1 MIIPFPKTKLKPA
14 LRRQRRRI
22 VPDSTF
28 DRELEA
34 LLEYTEPPQ
43 PEAFTMNVM
52 RSVKREQRTRRVI
65 LWAFGLVGALFGLAG
80 AVMLSGSIARL
91 FAFTITMPATETMQ
105 VVLFIVAAAA
115 FYTWFMNDDL
125 PLNQ

>member
-1 MIIPFPKTKLKPA
+1 M
-14 LRRQRRRI
+14 
-22 VPDSTF
+22 PDSPF

-91 FAFTITMPATETMQ
+91 FTFTINMPATETMQ
-105 VVLFIVAAAA
+105 VVLFIVAAVA

>member
-1 MIIPFPKTKLKPA
+1 M
-14 LRRQRRRI
+14 
-22 VPDSTF
+22 PDSPF

-43 PEAFTMNVM
+43 AEAFTMNVM
-52 RSVKREQRTRRVI
+52 RSVRREQRTRRLI

-91 FAFTITMPATETMQ
+91 FTFTITMPAMETMQ
-105 VVLFIVAAAA
+105 MVLFIVAAAA
-115 FYTWFMNDDL
+115 FYIWFMNDDL
-125 PLNQ
+125 PLDL

>member
-1 MIIPFPKTKLKPA
+1 M
-14 LRRQRRRI
+14 
-22 VPDSTF
+22 PDSSF

-34 LLEYTEPPQ
+34 LLEYSASPQ
-43 PEAFTMNVM
+43 PEAFTMDVM
-52 RSVKREQRTRRVI
+52 RGVKREQLTRKLI

-80 AVMLSGSIARL
+80 AVMLSGSITRL
-91 FAFTITMPATETMQ
+91 FTFTIAMPATETMQ

>member
-1 MIIPFPKTKLKPA
+1 M
-14 LRRQRRRI
+14 
-22 VPDSTF
+22 PDSPF
-28 DRELEA
+28 YRELEA

-43 PEAFTMNVM
+43 AEAFTMNVM
-52 RSVKREQRTRRVI
+52 RSVKREQRTRRLI

-91 FAFTITMPATETMQ
+91 FTFTISMPATETMQ

-125 PLNQ
+125 PLDQ

>member
-1 MIIPFPKTKLKPA
+1 M
-14 LRRQRRRI
+14 
-22 VPDSTF
+22 PDSTF

-52 RSVKREQRTRRVI
+52 RGVKHEQRTRRLI

-91 FAFTITMPATETMQ
+91 FTFTITMPATETMQ

-125 PLNQ
+125 PLDQ

>member
-1 MIIPFPKTKLKPA
+1 M
-14 LRRQRRRI
+14 
-22 VPDSTF
+22 PDSTF

-52 RSVKREQRTRRVI
+52 RSVKREQRTRRLI

-80 AVMLSGSIARL
+80 AVMLSGSIAHL
-91 FAFTITMPATETMQ
+91 FTFTITMPATETMQ
-105 VVLFIVAAAA
+105 VVLFIVATAA
-115 FYTWFMNDDL
+115 FYIWFMNDDL
-125 PLNQ
+125 PLDN

>member
-1 MIIPFPKTKLKPA
+1 
-14 LRRQRRRI
+14 
-22 VPDSTF
+22 VPDTPF

-52 RSVKREQRTRRVI
+52 RSVKREQRTRRLI

-91 FAFTITMPATETMQ
+91 FTFTITMPATETMQ
-105 VVLFIVAAAA
+105 VALFIVAAAA
-115 FYTWFMNDDL
+115 FYIWFMNDDL